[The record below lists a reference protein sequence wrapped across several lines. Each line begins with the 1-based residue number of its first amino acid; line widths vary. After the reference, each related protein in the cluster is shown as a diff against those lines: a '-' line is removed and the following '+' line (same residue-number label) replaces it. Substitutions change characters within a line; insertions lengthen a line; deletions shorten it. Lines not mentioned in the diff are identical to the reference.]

1 RYVWINVDRGE
12 TTNLMSGTCRRIHR
26 LGLAWL
32 LTLAHPHVGS
42 AQDAEPNKTA
52 YDLHCALC
60 HGEDGTAVETLE
72 KLAGVEIPHLGSSH
86 VQDQSDDQIR
96 KVILKGKGKMN
107 PVQTIAEDEIAGV
120 IAFLR
125 TLAED

>member
-1 RYVWINVDRGE
+1 MRE
-12 TTNLMSGTCRRIHR
+12 TCRRIR
-26 LGLAWL
+26 GLVLVCL
-32 LTLAHPHVGS
+32 LMLAHPALGTS
-42 AQDAEPNKTA
+42 QEAEPNKTA

-60 HGEDGTAVETLE
+60 HGEDGSAVETLE
-72 KLAGVEIPHLGSSH
+72 KLVRVEIPHLGSSH

-96 KVILKGKGKMN
+96 KVILEGKGKMN

-125 TLAED
+125 TLAEE

>member
-1 RYVWINVDRGE
+1 MRG
-12 TTNLMSGTCRRIHR
+12 TRRRIF
-26 LGLAWL
+26 GPSLACL
-32 LTLAHPHVGS
+32 LALTHPDVS
-42 AQDAEPNKTA
+42 SPQDAEPNKTA

-72 KLAGVEIPHLGSSH
+72 KLVRVEIPHLGSSH

-96 KVILKGKGKMN
+96 KVILEGKGKMN
-107 PVQTIAEDEIAGV
+107 PVQTIAEHEIAGV

-125 TLAED
+125 TLAEE